1 MTNDDDLLLL
11 NLEAIKRRHLHS
23 RVEGQTNYLG
33 HIETDLAAVIE
44 ENEMLRAMV
53 DRLAAA
59 LRSSRE

>member
-11 NLEAIKRRHLHS
+11 NLEAIKRRHLHA
-23 RVEGQTNYLG
+23 RVEGQTKYLG

-53 DRLAAA
+53 DRFAAE
-59 LRSSRE
+59 LRSARE